1 MSNVTKTLDRALKA
15 LDKALKMLDESIETK
30 EGELGGLKYRI
41 VKNANGRYDFTL
53 NGKPWKRN
61 VQFASINEA
70 EKNARMGIGEVLSW
84 ERQTGKKAKIRG
96 AM

>member
-1 MSNVTKTLDRALKA
+1 MSKA
-15 LDKALKMLDESIETK
+15 LDKALKMLDENIETK

-53 NGKPWKRN
+53 NGKPWRRN
-61 VQFASINEA
+61 TQFASINEA
-70 EKNARMGIGEVLSW
+70 EKSARMGIGEVLSW